1 MRCFIG
7 KRKKPLFVC
16 QNQRFLVNNK
26 LYLIVKSSPFGR
38 AGAQAPERA
47 SPAEKSRNNT
57 IITLWQ
63 KEHVSQCPYF
73 FVSILALSVCFADT
87 SPKVRGLG
95 REGQF
100 IAPLK
105 TPTCES
111 RNIMVE

>member
-16 QNQRFLVNNK
+16 QNQQFLVNNK

-47 SPAEKSRNNT
+47 SLAEWILHIAIRC
-57 IITLWQ
+57 LFQ
-63 KEHVSQCPYF
+63 RDVVSQFKCYL
-73 FVSILALSVCFADT
+73 VSILALSVTYGDT

-95 REGQF
+95 REG
-100 IAPLK
+100 
-105 TPTCES
+105 
-111 RNIMVE
+111 

>member
-1 MRCFIG
+1 MGELARKRLRGQARQNGLHIAIRC
-7 KRKKPLFVC
+7 LF
-16 QNQRFLVNNK
+16 QRDV
-26 LYLIVKSSPFGR
+26 
-38 AGAQAPERA
+38 
-47 SPAEKSRNNT
+47 
-57 IITLWQ
+57 
-63 KEHVSQCPYF
+63 VSQCKCYL
-73 FVSILALSVCFADT
+73 VSILALSVTYGDT

>member
-1 MRCFIG
+1 MRCFVG

-47 SPAEKSRNNT
+47 SPAEWILHIAIRC
-57 IITLWQ
+57 LFQ
-63 KEHVSQCPYF
+63 RDVVSQCKCYL
-73 FVSILALSVCFADT
+73 VSILALSVTYGDT

-100 IAPLK
+100 SASLK